1 MADALQI
8 DIESLPSLRIFRLT
22 GPFTLNEIF
31 DFQDT
36 ARTDTERSILIDL
49 SGVPYMDSAGLGALL
64 GVMASCERTGRKFA
78 ITGASH
84 RIQTLLQVSKVD
96 NLVPSFESV
105 EAAQTAIAQTASA

>member
-8 DIESLPSLRIFRLT
+8 DIETLPNLRIFHLT
-22 GPFTLNEIF
+22 GPFTLGEIF

-49 SGVPYMDSAGLGALL
+49 SGVPYMDSAGLGVLL

-78 ITGASH
+78 ITGATA
-84 RIQTLLQVSKVD
+84 RVQTLFQVAKVEK
-96 NLVPSFESV
+96 LIPAFESV
-105 EAAQTAIAQTASA
+105 EAAQNAIAQTASA